1 MTDQDQLRK
10 IQPFFM
16 YGTAWKEDRT
26 EACVLNA
33 LKAGFRAIDTANQR
47 KHYYEAGV
55 GAAIKKAYENGL
67 VIRDDLFLQTKFTY
81 QRGQDHRLPY
91 DPKAPLATQVEQS
104 FASSL
109 EHLHT
114 DHLDSY
120 VLHGPAS
127 GRDFIDDDWEVW
139 GAMESLQRSGK
150 VKVLGVSNI
159 NPRQLS
165 QLLSDC
171 EIPPS
176 FVQNR
181 CYANRGWDREVR
193 ALCKTSGAIYQGFSL
208 LTANR
213 QIPKNSEFRGL
224 AEALGKAAP
233 QIIFRFARQLG
244 MLPLTGTTNPEHMA
258 LDLDIEDFELSSAD
272 MDFLATIESGS

>member
-1 MTDQDQLRK
+1 MTDQDQLRN

-33 LKAGFRAIDTANQR
+33 LDAGFRAIDTANQR

-55 GAAIKKAYENGL
+55 GAALKKAYEDGR
-67 VIRDDLFLQTKFTY
+67 VTRDDLFLQTKFTY

-114 DHLDSY
+114 EYLDSY

-159 NPRQLS
+159 SPRQLS

-171 EIPPS
+171 QIPPS

-213 QIPKNSEFRGL
+213 QIPKNPEFRGL

-258 LDLDIEDFELSSAD
+258 LDLDIEDFELSPAD
-272 MDFLATIESGS
+272 MDFLETIESGS